1 MSHGVLLRHCD
12 SSSPIAAVTR
22 GCEMPETVVHFQ
34 VRMPPTLHEHLA
46 SRAREE
52 KTSLNALVVAIL
64 RDAMVS
70 HQEELAAPTPGAMP
84 PV

>member
-1 MSHGVLLRHCD
+1 
-12 SSSPIAAVTR
+12 
-22 GCEMPETVVHFQ
+22 MPETVVHFQ

-64 RDAMVS
+64 RDAMAS
-70 HQEELAAPTPGAMP
+70 HQEVVAAPAPGATP
-84 PV
+84 PG